1 MRLGVDVMGGD
12 NAPEEIAK
20 GCAEVLEHLQDDD
33 QLVAAGPKSQVESL
47 LREHNALDKRVEIID
62 TPEVIAM
69 DDSPVEAVRSKRDSS
84 IVRLAHMASPKAT
97 PAERLDA
104 WVSAG
109 NTGAM
114 VSACAM
120 YMRRLRG
127 VLRPGIVVTV
137 PTFAGPII
145 LVDVGANIEPKPHHL
160 AQYGVMGSIYAEQVL
175 GIKSPRVALMNVGG
189 EEQKGTAEMKSARDL
204 LRATPNI
211 DFTGYIEGRAA
222 FSGGADVIVTDGVLG
237 NVMLKLAE
245 GLSTSII
252 KGLVSEIE
260 GIDRELLTRVKPVL
274 KGFYDKY
281 DYHEYGGAPLMGAN
295 GYCLISHGSSK
306 ARTIKNAILRAR
318 NLVSI
323 GLNET
328 IVKRLRAQEE
338 VAA

>member
-1 MRLGVDVMGGD
+1 M
-12 NAPEEIAK
+12 
-20 GCAEVLEHLQDDD
+20 H
-33 QLVAAGPKSQVESL
+33 
-47 LREHNALDKRVEIID
+47 
-62 TPEVIAM
+62 
-69 DDSPVEAVRSKRDSS
+69 
-84 IVRLAHMASPKAT
+84 
-97 PAERLDA
+97 
-104 WVSAG
+104 
-109 NTGAM
+109 
-114 VSACAM
+114 
-120 YMRRLRG
+120 MRRLPG

-160 AQYGVMGSIYAEQVL
+160 AQYGIMGAIYAEQVL
-175 GIKSPRVALMNVGG
+175 GIKAPRVALMNVGG
-189 EEQKGTAEMKSARDL
+189 EEQKGTAEVHTARDL

-211 DFTGYIEGRAA
+211 NFTGFIEGRAV

-237 NVMLKLAE
+237 NVMLKVAE

-252 KGLVSEIE
+252 KGLVTEIE
-260 GIDRELLTRVKPVL
+260 GIDRELLERVKPVL

-318 NLVSI
+318 NLVDI

-328 IVKRLRAQEE
+328 IVERLRAQEE
-338 VAA
+338 IAA